1 MEVMDTVGLKNIAVT
16 LVLALFVRWTWRV
29 LNWLWVRPRKME
41 KCLRK
46 QGLNGNS
53 YRFLFGDSKDNSE
66 MVQIARSKPITLADD
81 VVARAS
87 PFIHHTVKK
96 YGKNSFMW
104 FGQTPRLLITDPEL
118 IREVLTKNYRFK
130 KLKQNPIVRMFSNG
144 LGSIDG
150 DQWTQHRKLLTP
162 AFHLQKL
169 KLMLPVMYIS
179 CTEMVRKWEKMLE
192 RNGWC
197 EFDVVPYLQ
206 TLTSDVISRTAFGS
220 SYKEGSRVFEIQRQQ
235 IELVMK
241 SLQSVYIPGWRF
253 LPTKNNRR
261 MKELYDKIQ
270 SSLESIIDK
279 KNKAMQ
285 AGESSSDDL
294 LGILLESISNEQLQ
308 NGPRNVG
315 MSLDDVIG
323 ECKLFYFAGQ
333 ETTANVLVWT
343 LILLSNHPDWQTR
356 AREEVLQ
363 VFGSHGTPDFDNLNQ
378 LKVVTMILHEVLR
391 LYPPGDTLIRKVH
404 EETTLGGLILPAG
417 AEISL
422 PILLLNYD
430 QKFWGEDAKEF
441 NPERFAAGVSNATNN
456 NLAAYVPFGWGPRIC
471 IGQNFAML
479 EAKLALATILQHF
492 SFELSPSY
500 THAPTIVITLQ
511 PQHGAYLIIHKL

>member
-1 MEVMDTVGLKNIAVT
+1 MEVMDTLGLRTIAVS
-16 LVLALFVRWTWRV
+16 LALALFVGWAWRV
-29 LNWLWVRPRKME
+29 FNWVWVTPRKME

-46 QGLNGNS
+46 QGLHGNS
-53 YRFLFGDSKDNSE
+53 YRFLFGDSKENSE
-66 MVQIARSKPITLADD
+66 MVKNAKSKPINLSGD

-87 PFIHHTVKK
+87 PFINHTVKK
-96 YGKNSFMW
+96 YGKNSFIW
-104 FGQTPRLLITDPEL
+104 FGPTPRLLITDPEL

-144 LGSIDG
+144 LGSIEG
-150 DQWTQHRKLLTP
+150 DQWAQHRKLLTP

-179 CTEMVRKWEKMLE
+179 CTELVRKWEEKVE
-192 RNGWC
+192 KNGWC
-197 EFDVVPYLQ
+197 ELDIVPDLH

-253 LPTKNNRR
+253 LPTKNNKR
-261 MKELYDKIQ
+261 MKELYNKIQ
-270 SSLESIIDK
+270 SSLENIIDK
-279 KNKAMQ
+279 KTKAMQ
-285 AGESSSDDL
+285 AGETSSDDL
-294 LGILLESISNEQLQ
+294 LGVLLESISNEQLH
-308 NGPRNVG
+308 NDPRNVR

-333 ETTANVLVWT
+333 DTTSNVLVWT

-363 VFGSHGTPDFDNLNQ
+363 VLGSYGTPDFDNLNQ

-391 LYPPGDTLIRKVH
+391 LYPPGDTLTRKVH
-404 EETTLGGLILPAG
+404 EETTLGGLTLPPG

-422 PILLLNYD
+422 PVLLLNYD
-430 QKFWGEDAKEF
+430 QNVWGEDAKEF
-441 NPERFAAGVSNATNN
+441 NPERFAAGVSNATKN
-456 NLAAYVPFGWGPRIC
+456 NLAAYIPFGWGPRIC
-471 IGQNFAML
+471 IGQNFALL

-500 THAPTIVITLQ
+500 THAPTTVITLQ